1 MAKQAKNGSS
11 LVELNPVEGRADAL
25 LPTGDRDSLV
35 AWFELYMG
43 IEVGSPETNTF
54 RAKKGDIQKFVEYLL
69 ESAGTDHPDQWT
81 RSLTESFLRH
91 LRKKRGLA
99 ASTVN
104 RVLATLKHAAQWIH
118 RQRPFLVGNPCKT
131 VRPLDIDEPE
141 WHGLEDIQVN
151 RLRSA
156 VEQLVHLKKHASQR
170 PYRDQAMFLVL
181 LHTGLRESELLS
193 LDYPDQFSGG
203 YLLSI
208 QRKGRKVTR
217 KLRVPKP
224 GREAIKAYLD
234 QERGEEKGPLFQSK
248 TGKRLAPQNLDDVMK
263 RIAAQANSTLPVN
276 QQIHLSAHML
286 RHTCLRKAAEKDIRY
301 AMKLSGHTSSQYI
314 WRYTEPSAKEFDD
327 VMEELYD

>member
-156 VEQLVHLKKHASQR
+156 VEQLVHIKRRASQR
-170 PYRDQAMFLVL
+170 PFRDQAMFLAL
-181 LHTGLRESELLS
+181 LHTALRESELLS
-193 LDYPDQFSGG
+193 LDFPDQFKDG
-203 YLLSI
+203 YFLNI
-208 QRKGRKVTR
+208 QRKGRKVSR
-217 KLRVPKP
+217 KLRVPQP
-224 GREAIKAYLD
+224 AREAIEAYLEE
-234 QERGEEKGPLFQSK
+234 ERGVEPGPLFQSK

-263 RIAAQANSTLPVN
+263 RIASQANSTLSTDRH
-276 QQIHLSAHML
+276 IHLSAHML
-286 RHTCLRKAAEKDIRY
+286 RHTCLRKAAERDIRY
-301 AMKLSGHTSSQYI
+301 AMKLSGHTTSQYI

-327 VMEELYD
+327 VLEELYD

>member
-1 MAKQAKNGSS
+1 MKKQSKTNTAIATLK
-11 LVELNPVEGRADAL
+11 PVERTTDVLFQTKDQGSL
-25 LPTGDRDSLV
+25 L
-35 AWFELYMG
+35 AWFELYLG

-81 RSLTESFLRH
+81 KSLTESFLRH
-91 LRKKRGLA
+91 LRKKKGLA

-131 VRPLDIDEPE
+131 VRPLDTDDPE

-156 VEQLVHLKKHASQR
+156 VEQLVHIKRRASQR
-170 PYRDQAMFLVL
+170 PFRDQAMFLAL
-181 LHTGLRESELLS
+181 LHTALRESELLS
-193 LDYPDQFSGG
+193 LDFPDQFKDG
-203 YLLSI
+203 YFLNI
-208 QRKGRKVTR
+208 QRKGRKVSR
-217 KLRVPKP
+217 KLRVPQP
-224 GREAIKAYLD
+224 AREAIEAYLEE
-234 QERGEEKGPLFQSK
+234 ERGIEPGPLFQSK

-263 RIAAQANSTLPVN
+263 RIASQANSTLSADRH
-276 QQIHLSAHML
+276 IHLSAHML
-286 RHTCLRKAAEKDIRY
+286 RHTCLRKAAERDIRY
-301 AMKLSGHTSSQYI
+301 AMKLSGHTTSQYI

-327 VMEELYD
+327 VLEELYD